1 MSRLVEAVRITF
13 CILPKDQW
21 KDLNG
26 LRIEGPVYK
35 MTIERF
41 GDAELS
47 SIMEITGDRQVFDG
61 IAVMM
66 EDVIK
71 GHDQSQS
78 ISQVKHVT
86 G

>member
-1 MSRLVEAVRITF
+1 VSCLGEAARITF

-26 LRIEGPVYK
+26 FRIVGPVYK
-35 MTIERF
+35 MTIEKL

-47 SIMEITGDRQVFDG
+47 SIMEITGDRQFFDS